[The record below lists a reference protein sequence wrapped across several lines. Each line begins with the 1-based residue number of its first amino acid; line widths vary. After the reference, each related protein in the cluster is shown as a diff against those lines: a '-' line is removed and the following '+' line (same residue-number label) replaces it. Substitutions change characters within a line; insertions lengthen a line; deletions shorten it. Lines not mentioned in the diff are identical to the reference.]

1 MFARDTVHKMKHRSL
16 VVELRIVD
24 NASRVIILT
33 QFIFIL
39 LVRVCFVRFGVCR
52 LVPKST
58 CHVMATLA

>member
-1 MFARDTVHKMKHRSL
+1 MFARDTIHKIKHGSL
-16 VVELRIVD
+16 VVELRIFD

-33 QFIFIL
+33 L